1 MRKLLKNSWALF
13 TGYGII
19 MIAFGLQGN
28 LLGVRSVIEDFSLIA
43 TGVLMS
49 AYFIGYFIGANVVPN
64 LVARVGHVRVFAAF
78 ASMASLSILVHAVVV
93 DPLAWSIARFL
104 TGMSMVSI
112 FIVTESW
119 LNDRA
124 NNRTRGKL
132 LSVYM
137 FVTYGSI
144 ALGALL
150 LNFSSPIKFEPF
162 ILISLLLSIALIP
175 ILLTKRK
182 APRFKKIIPMK
193 TKELY
198 KISPMGVVVSF
209 CTGLIHSAIFSLT
222 AVYAIKMGF
231 SIFEISLLIFLITI
245 AGALFQWPVGFIS
258 DKMDRRKVVVYSS
271 IIAALFAFL
280 AIASVG
286 TAAELMHIAVDW
298 EINKIMFFIFVT
310 IFAGFSLPIYAINIA
325 HTNDYIPKEKF
336 VAAGAGLQLL
346 MGLGAMGGPV
356 TCVIFMYNFGPS
368 GFFVFLIILHIA
380 ISVFGFYR
388 MSVRPTEENP
398 DSTFTPLPRN
408 ITPLGMELDPTTGAD
423 LSNVDKK

>member
-1 MRKLLKNSWALF
+1 MGKLLKNSWALF
-13 TGYGII
+13 TGYAII

-28 LLGVRSVIEDFSLIA
+28 LLGVRSVIEDFSLLA
-43 TGVLMS
+43 TGILMS
-49 AYFIGYFIGANVVPN
+49 AYFIGYFIGANIVPN

-93 DPLAWSIARFL
+93 NPLVWSIARFL

-124 NNRTRGKL
+124 NNRSRGKL

-137 FVTYGSI
+137 FVTFGSI

-162 ILISLLLSIALIP
+162 ILISLLLSIALVP

-182 APRFKKIIPMK
+182 APRFKKISPMK
-193 TKELY
+193 IKELY

-209 CTGLIHSAIFSLT
+209 CNGLVHSAIFSLT
-222 AVYAIKMGF
+222 AVYAVKMGF

-245 AGALFQWPVGFIS
+245 AGAVFQWPVGFIS
-258 DKMDRRKVVVYSS
+258 DKMDRRKVIVYSS
-271 IIAALFAFL
+271 IISAFFAFL
-280 AIASVG
+280 AIASFG
-286 TAAELMHIAVDW
+286 TAAEVMYLSIDW
-298 EINKIMFFIFVT
+298 ETNKTMFFIFVT

-336 VAAGAGLQLL
+336 VAAGGGLQLV
-346 MGLGAMGGPV
+346 MGLGAIGGPI
-356 TCVIFMYNFGPS
+356 TCVIFMDNFGPS
-368 GFFVFLIILHIA
+368 GFFFFLIILQIV

-388 MSVRPTEENP
+388 MTVRPTEANP

-408 ITPLGMELDPTTGAD
+408 ITPLGIELDPTTGTN
-423 LSNVDKK
+423 LSSKDKK

>member
-1 MRKLLKNSWALF
+1 MGKLLKNSWALF

-49 AYFIGYFIGANVVPN
+49 AYFIGYFIGANIVPN

-182 APRFKKIIPMK
+182 APQFKKISPMK

-198 KISPMGVVVSF
+198 KISPMGVVTSF
-209 CTGLIHSAIFSLT
+209 CTGLTHSAIFSLT
-222 AVYAIKMGF
+222 AVYAVKMSF

-245 AGALFQWPVGFIS
+245 AGALFQWPLGFIS
-258 DKMDRRKVVVYSS
+258 DKMDRRKIVVYSS

-298 EINKIMFFIFVT
+298 EINKIMFLFCNNFCWLLTSYLRNQYCTYKRLYSKRKICCCGCRPSIT
-310 IFAGFSLPIYAINIA
+310 YGFRSN
-325 HTNDYIPKEKF
+325 
-336 VAAGAGLQLL
+336 
-346 MGLGAMGGPV
+346 GGS
-356 TCVIFMYNFGPS
+356 CNLCYFMYNFGPKLVFL
-368 GFFVFLIILHIA
+368 FFVLFYIIA
-380 ISVFGFYR
+380 ISVFGLLQNVCKTYR
-388 MSVRPTEENP
+388 RKS
-398 DSTFTPLPRN
+398 
-408 ITPLGMELDPTTGAD
+408 
-423 LSNVDKK
+423 

>member
-1 MRKLLKNSWALF
+1 MGKLLKNSWALF

-19 MIAFGLQGN
+19 MIAFGFQGN
-28 LLGVRSVIEDFSLIA
+28 LLGVRSVIEDFSLLA
-43 TGVLMS
+43 TGILMS
-49 AYFIGYFIGANVVPN
+49 AYFIGYFIGANIVPN

-78 ASMASLSILVHAVVV
+78 ASMASLSILVHAAVVNPIV
-93 DPLAWSIARFL
+93 WSIARFL

-124 NNRTRGKL
+124 NNRSRGKL

-137 FVTYGSI
+137 FVTFGSI

-162 ILISLLLSIALIP
+162 ILISLLLSIALVP

-182 APRFKKIIPMK
+182 APRFKKISPMK
-193 TKELY
+193 IKELY

-209 CTGLIHSAIFSLT
+209 CNGLIHSAIFSLT

-245 AGALFQWPVGFIS
+245 AGALFQWPIGFIS
-258 DKMDRRKVVVYSS
+258 DKMDRRKIIVFSS
-271 IIAALFAFL
+271 IISAFFAFF
-280 AIASVG
+280 AIVSVG
-286 TAAELMHIAVDW
+286 TAAELMHLAVDW

-336 VAAGAGLQLL
+336 VSTGAGLQLV
-346 MGLGAMGGPV
+346 MGLGAIGGPI
-356 TCVIFMYNFGPS
+356 TCVIFMDKFGPS
-368 GFFVFLIILHIA
+368 GFFIFLIILQIV

-408 ITPLGMELDPTTGAD
+408 ITPLGIELDPTTGAN
-423 LSNVDKK
+423 LSTNDKK

>member
-1 MRKLLKNSWALF
+1 MGKLLKNSWALF

-19 MIAFGLQGN
+19 MIAFGFQGN
-28 LLGVRSVIEDFSLIA
+28 LLGVRSVIEDFSLLA

-49 AYFIGYFIGANVVPN
+49 AYFIGYFIGANIVPN

-93 DPLAWSIARFL
+93 NPLVWSIARFL

-124 NNRTRGKL
+124 NNRSRGKL

-137 FVTYGSI
+137 FVTFGSI

-162 ILISLLLSIALIP
+162 ILISLLLSIALVP

-182 APRFKKIIPMK
+182 APRFKKISPMK
-193 TKELY
+193 IKELY

-209 CTGLIHSAIFSLT
+209 CNGLVHSAIFSLT

-245 AGALFQWPVGFIS
+245 AGAVFQWPVGFVS
-258 DKMDRRKVVVYSS
+258 DKMDRRKVIVYSS
-271 IIAALFAFL
+271 IISAFFAFL
-280 AIASVG
+280 AIASFG
-286 TAAELMHIAVDW
+286 MAAELMYLSVNW
-298 EINKIMFFIFVT
+298 ETNKIMFFVFVT

-325 HTNDYIPKEKF
+325 HTNDYISKEKF
-336 VAAGAGLQLL
+336 VAAGAGLQLV
-346 MGLGAMGGPV
+346 MGLGAIGGPI
-356 TCVIFMYNFGPS
+356 TCVIFMDNFGPS
-368 GFFVFLIILHIA
+368 GFFIFLIILQIV

-408 ITPLGMELDPTTGAD
+408 ITPLGIELDPTTGAN